1 VAGGNHSDLSADE
14 LRSIRKEPPMTP
26 DQQKLIAKDIVDAV
40 TLRKAIQDIR
50 AELEIAMGFR
60 DWRGVQRALALIEK
74 ASINS

>member
-1 VAGGNHSDLSADE
+1 
-14 LRSIRKEPPMTP
+14 MTP